1 MDDIYVYLTKLPRSI
16 KEVVT
21 PCQGGY
27 TIYIDIDLDEISRM
41 KAYRHALWHIEHFD
55 FERDDVQMIESKA
68 HKKEE

>member
-1 MDDIYVYLTKLPRSI
+1 MDEIYVYLTKLPRSI

-41 KAYRHALWHIEHFD
+41 KAYQHALWHIEHLD

-68 HKKEE
+68 HEKEG